1 MKTGFEEDS
10 ALKIANDA
18 LMDNLN
24 KDIYKHSRKILA
36 ELSREGLNEINKEL
50 AETTSQIS
58 QEIGQTK
65 DIQQTLYEQRRE
77 QFIKVIILCR
87 QGRAFHSYC

>member
-1 MKTGFEEDS
+1 M
-10 ALKIANDA
+10 KIANEA

-24 KDIYKHSRKILA
+24 KDILKDSRKILA

-58 QEIGQTK
+58 QEIGQSK
-65 DIQQTLYEQRRE
+65 DIQKSLYEQRRE
-77 QFIKVIILCR
+77 TFIKVIIICR
-87 QGRAFHSYC
+87 QGRGFHHMC